1 MNRFRKAKDDRV
13 LRRLSP
19 IETFQSAGHLLHIY
33 VGCAVSCRYR
43 IPNSIQTSGADLA
56 LEEKIEQAI
65 AASIIQHP
73 LFTAGRIN
81 EGKKKQY
88 WVRLDTIDL
97 NNHVR
102 WRNVSEDDDYPTAL
116 NDAFLWQVNERYT
129 HLESRPQWR
138 ITAVVPATDDFVDVI
153 FAWDHTVADGKSGR
167 IFHDSLLENLNAESD
182 SVTLEHGS
190 FKVPDTD
197 FTPALHQ
204 ILKFQLSLNY
214 AVSVLGKEFLTDK
227 KAPPQT
233 ARWAPIKL
241 EPFETRLK
249 SITVS
254 KDTLKP
260 VLDACRQHDTTLTG
274 LLHGLISVSMA
285 TRLSKEKAPAFST
298 GTPICLRQFQ
308 QPGTSKFDLKKT
320 AINGVVYWPYVFK
333 PDIVTT
339 LRKQI
344 NDAKEDHE
352 MNKALEDTVW
362 SISKSIREGLTAKL
376 KLGTKNDSIALAKF
390 ITDWNAY
397 LMDHSTKREHSWEVS
412 NLGVMNG
419 QSSKDVD
426 KWMVEDATFTQ
437 SASVTGPALTFSV
450 VSVKGEGLN
459 VSCCWQVGV
468 VDDELAEGVSE
479 DVEMWLNGLGRDGV
493 VEFM

>member
-19 IETFQSAGHLLHIY
+19 IETFQSAGHSLNIY

-43 IPNSIQTSGADLA
+43 IPNSFQTSGADLA

-65 AASIIQHP
+65 AGSITQHP
-73 LFTAGRIN
+73 LFTAGRSN

-102 WRNVSEDDDYPTAL
+102 WKNVSEGEDYATAL
-116 NDAFLWQVNERYT
+116 NDAFLWEVNERYT
-129 HLESRPQWR
+129 KLETQPQWR
-138 ITAVVPATDDFVDVI
+138 VTAVVPATNDFVDVI

-167 IFHDSLLENLNAESD
+167 IFHDSLLACLNSDSD

-190 FKVPDTD
+190 FKVPVTD
-197 FTPALHQ
+197 FTPPLHQ
-204 ILKFQLSLNY
+204 MIKFPISLNY
-214 AVSVLGKEFLTDK
+214 AVSILGKELMTDK
-227 KAPPQT
+227 KAPAHT
-233 ARWAPIKL
+233 AKWAPIKL
-241 EPFETRLK
+241 EPYESRLK
-249 SITVS
+249 STTVG
-254 KDTLKP
+254 KDALKP

-274 LLHGLISVSMA
+274 LLHALISVSMA
-285 TRLSKEKAPAFST
+285 TRLSKERAPAFST

-308 QPGTSKFDLKKT
+308 KPGTSKFDLNKT

-333 PDIVTT
+333 SDIVTT

-344 NDAKEDHE
+344 NDAKEDRE
-352 MNKALEDTVW
+352 MNKPLEETLW
-362 SISKSIREGLTAKL
+362 SIAKSIREGLTTKL
-376 KLGTKNDSIALAKF
+376 KLGTKNDSIGLAKF

-412 NLGVMNG
+412 NLGVMDG
-419 QSSKDVD
+419 QSSKE
-426 KWMVEDATFTQ
+426 WMVEDATFTQ

-450 VSVKGEGLN
+450 ISVKGGGLN
-459 VSCCWQVGV
+459 VSCSWQVGV
-468 VDDELAEGVSE
+468 VEDELAEGVSE
-479 DVEMWLNGLGRDGV
+479 DVGMWLNGLGRDGV

>member
-19 IETFQSAGHLLHIY
+19 IETFQSAGHLLRIY
-33 VGCAVSCRYR
+33 VGCAISCRYH
-43 IPNSIQTSGADLA
+43 IPNSILTSGADLA
-56 LEEKIEQAI
+56 LEERIEQAI
-65 AASIIQHP
+65 AASIVQHP

-102 WRNVSEDDDYPTAL
+102 WRNVSEDEDYSTAL
-116 NDAFLWQVNERYT
+116 NDALLWEVNERYT

-138 ITAVVPATDDFVDVI
+138 VTAVVPATNDFVDVI

-167 IFHDSLLENLNAESD
+167 IFHDSLLACLNAESD
-182 SVTLEHGS
+182 PVVLDNRSL
-190 FKVPDTD
+190 KVPVTD

-204 ILKFQLSLNY
+204 MIKFQLSLNY

-241 EPFETRLK
+241 EPYETRLK
-249 SITVS
+249 SITVG
-254 KDTLKP
+254 KDALKP
-260 VLDACRQHDTTLTG
+260 VLDTCRQHDTTLTG
-274 LLHGLISVSMA
+274 LLHALISVSMA
-285 TRLSKEKAPAFST
+285 TRLSKDKAPAFST
-298 GTPICLRQFQ
+298 GTPVCLRQFQ
-308 QPGTSKFDLKKT
+308 QP
-320 AINGVVYWPYVFK
+320 VYWPYVFK
-333 PDIVTT
+333 PDVVTI

-344 NDAKEDHE
+344 NDAKEDRE
-352 MNKALEDTVW
+352 VNKALEDTVW
-362 SISKSIREGLTAKL
+362 SIAKSIREGLTAKL
-376 KLGTKNDSIALAKF
+376 KLGTKNDSIGLAKF

-397 LMDHSTKREHSWEVS
+397 LMEHSTKREHSWEVS
-412 NLGVMNG
+412 NLGVMDG

-450 VSVKGEGLN
+450 ISVKGRGLN
-459 VSCCWQVGV
+459 VSCCWQAGV
-468 VDDELAEGVSE
+468 VEDELAEGVSE